1 MKNPKLL
8 LVDDNRDSHN
18 WGCRA
23 TSIALNQLLSKHFLI
38 NDIIEKKTADAPH
51 LISKILKIDPRLSI
65 YLRLLEKKMGT
76 KIFSKLLLIKS
87 DFIEHNPNN
96 SLMNFLSH
104 YKKYP
109 LLKDIYKKVKSSD
122 VVVINGEGSMIFTTP
137 PRRDLLFQL
146 FIIELSNYLK
156 KPVFYVNAIVS
167 ECPTYGI
174 NDTTVV
180 YAKSTLSKCKSIA
193 VRDIQSH
200 QLAKELFPDINV
212 EYYPDALF
220 TWFKLID
227 EDCNILEQSDFII
240 GHPEKEFGKWDFSRP
255 YICIGGSSLAAHYKK
270 EAIKHYKILVNTLK
284 KTNTNIYLVQTCN
297 GDSFLN
303 DVSELTGVKII
314 PLTTPILSGGYILS
328 NAKLFVSGRYHPSIL
343 ASLGGTPCIFLG
355 SNSHKTKSLQ
365 TTLQYNNVEE
375 FSALPDEKECDV
387 IFEKAKKILNNEKD
401 MRNNILKAVEKRS
414 NESRNILDLI
424 ISIK

>member
-1 MKNPKLL
+1 
-8 LVDDNRDSHN
+8 
-18 WGCRA
+18 
-23 TSIALNQLLSKHFLI
+23 
-38 NDIIEKKTADAPH
+38 
-51 LISKILKIDPRLSI
+51 
-65 YLRLLEKKMGT
+65 MGT

-200 QLAKELFPDINV
+200 
-212 EYYPDALF
+212 
-220 TWFKLID
+220 